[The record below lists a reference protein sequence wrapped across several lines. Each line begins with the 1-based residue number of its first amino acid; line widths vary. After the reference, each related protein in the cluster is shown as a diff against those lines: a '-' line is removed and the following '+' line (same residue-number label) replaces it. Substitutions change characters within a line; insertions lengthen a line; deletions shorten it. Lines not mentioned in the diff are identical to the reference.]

1 MIIAVRVWHLSFRE
15 ARAQTQQ
22 YDNERLG
29 NCILIVGQV
38 TAVGKHP
45 TVIQEVWKESIGG
58 F

>member
-1 MIIAVRVWHLSFRE
+1 MIIAVRVWHLFRE

-38 TAVGKHP
+38 MAVGN
-45 TVIQEVWKESIGG
+45 TRL
-58 F
+58 